1 MGYYIHYEIRFLN
14 AIDWQDKPLENFDCK
29 FLFLD
34 NMQKPTVILSLMTP
48 QHSIREIL
56 SMFHH
61 LYATEMEYRLY
72 DGGRWTSV
80 EGQKN

>member
-14 AIDWQDKPLENFDCK
+14 AIDWQAKPLENFDCK

-48 QHSIREIL
+48 QHNL
-56 SMFHH
+56 KDVLAMFHN

-72 DGGRWTSV
+72 DCGKWTNTAK
-80 EGQKN
+80 QLM